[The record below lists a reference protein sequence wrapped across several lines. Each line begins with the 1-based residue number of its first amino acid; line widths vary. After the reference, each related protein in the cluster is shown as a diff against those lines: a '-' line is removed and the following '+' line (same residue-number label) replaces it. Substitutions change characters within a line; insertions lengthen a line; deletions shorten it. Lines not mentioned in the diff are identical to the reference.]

1 MIKDIFPIDDTV
13 SSGKVFFRWCF
24 IVRAISSG
32 GERHLDTV
40 EVSGSKP
47 LSPTIDHLV
56 RSLFASGFFVVWG
69 KNHQKGRKKAEIV
82 LRKIP
87 KETFK
92 ASYRMI
98 KTRVT
103 LSFDS

>member
-1 MIKDIFPIDDTV
+1 SATLT
-13 SSGKVFFRWCF
+13 RWRSV
-24 IVRAISSG
+24 VRNHY
-32 GERHLDTV
+32 RP
-40 EVSGSKP
+40 P
-47 LSPTIDHLV
+47 LNHLV

>member
-47 LSPTIDHLV
+47 LSPTIESPGQKLV
-56 RSLFASGFFVVWG
+56 CFWLFVVLG
-69 KNHQKGRKKAEIV
+69 QEFIKKAGKKAEIV
-82 LRKIP
+82 LPENPQRNLQSQLP
-87 KETFK
+87 KWSKLE
-92 ASYRMI
+92 
-98 KTRVT
+98 
-103 LSFDS
+103 